1 MNKHMQATV
10 PLYELIYRV
19 LRDHIVGRRFAAGLV
34 LGESTVAR
42 AFGTSRIPAAA
53 ALKRLREEG
62 LVKDFEGRGYL
73 VGGGA
78 RSRVPLRLDLA
89 EAGLELPASLKDGL
103 PLRGRGERIYPDVE
117 HAVASCLAY
126 GRFMLNESALAEHYG
141 VSRAIAHEV
150 LTKLERVGI
159 ISQDSNQRWY
169 AGPLT
174 ADLVR
179 DHFEVRWTLE
189 PLALTQA
196 APKIGRRELVE
207 KRARVGRIR
216 DGRARPELLEHV
228 ERDLHIEIVGRCDNS
243 MVRQAVQRSQ
253 LILIATHSTFQ
264 RYQHADEIRT
274 MAAEHGAILDHLLAN
289 RVPAA
294 AAALEAHLRRSVEP
308 NIALLRALQPLAP
321 EACPSY
327 LVPD

>member
-1 MNKHMQATV
+1 MNKQMQASV
-10 PLYELIYRV
+10 PLYELIYQV
-19 LRDHIVGRRFAAGLV
+19 LRDHIVGRRFAVGLV
-34 LGESTVAR
+34 LGESTIAR

-53 ALKRLREEG
+53 ALKRLKEEG
-62 LVKDFEGRGYL
+62 LVRDFAGRGYL
-73 VGGGA
+73 VGGKG
-78 RSRVPLRLDLA
+78 RIEPVRLDLT
-89 EAGLELPASLKDGL
+89 EAGLELPAALKDGL
-103 PLRGRGERIYPDVE
+103 ALRNRGERIYPAVE

-159 ISQDSNQRWY
+159 ITQDSNQRWY

-174 ADLVR
+174 EDLVR

-196 APKIGRRELVE
+196 APKIGRKELVE
-207 KRARVGRIR
+207 KRARVARIR
-216 DGRARPELLEHV
+216 DGRGKPELLEHV
-228 ERDLHIEIVGRCDNS
+228 ERDLHIEIVGRCNNS

-264 RYQHADEIRT
+264 RYQHTDEIRT
-274 MAAEHGAILDHLLAN
+274 MAAEHGAILDHLLGH
-289 RVPAA
+289 RVPQA

-308 NIALLRALQPLAP
+308 NIALLRALRPAASDAWP
-321 EACPSY
+321 PY
-327 LVPD
+327 LIPD

>member
-1 MNKHMQATV
+1 MNKDMREAV
-10 PLYELIYRV
+10 PLYDLIYRV
-19 LRDHIVGRRFAAGLV
+19 LRDHIGAGKFASGLV

-42 AFGTSRIPAAA
+42 AFGTSRMPAAA
-53 ALKRLREEG
+53 ALKRLRKEG
-62 LVKDFEGRGYL
+62 LIRDFAGRGYL
-73 VGGGA
+73 VAGGSPRA
-78 RSRVPLRLDLA
+78 EPLRVDLA
-89 EAGLELPASLKDGL
+89 EAGLVLPESLKAGIA
-103 PLRGRGERIYPDVE
+103 LRGRGERIYPDVE

-150 LTKLERVGI
+150 LTKLERAGV

-174 ADLVR
+174 ATLVR
-179 DHFEVRWTLE
+179 EHFEMRWTLE

-196 APKIGRRELVE
+196 APKISRKALLE

-216 DGRARPELLEHV
+216 NGRGKPELLEQI
-228 ERDLHIEIVGRCDNS
+228 ERDLHIDIVGRCDNS

-264 RYQHADEIRT
+264 RYQNTEEIRT
-274 MAAEHGAILDHLLAN
+274 MAAEHGAIYDHLLAG
-289 RVPAA
+289 RVAEA

-308 NIALLRALQPLAP
+308 NLVLLSALKPLPPGAYP
-321 EACPSY
+321 PY
-327 LVPD
+327 LVPG